1 MLEKYKFV
9 LVPFITLL
17 MCQTIKFILESIKN
31 KKLIWNRF
39 FNGTGGMPSSH
50 TSFATSLTMM
60 IGLNIGFE
68 SPLFGVSLVFAFIV
82 SYDAMG
88 LRMESGKQAETINK
102 IISETVD
109 KKKRKKFKVL
119 KEKLGHKPLEVFV
132 GILFGITM
140 ASLFTYVIIK

>member
-1 MLEKYKFV
+1 
-9 LVPFITLL
+9 
-17 MCQTIKFILESIKN
+17 
-31 KKLIWNRF
+31 
-39 FNGTGGMPSSH
+39 
-50 TSFATSLTMM
+50 MM